1 MKWSV
6 LVVLTGLPVAA
17 AGGDDLPPADLYV
30 APIGSDAD
38 AGTVAR
44 PLRTLAA
51 ARDRIRPRLKAMRR
65 DLVVMLRGGDYYLD
79 KTFSLG
85 PADSG
90 RNGFR
95 VIYRNWPQETPR
107 LIGGRRITG
116 WRRHEG
122 AIWRAE
128 VPKGWTFQQL
138 FVDRVRRIKARHPNG
153 GYLLAAGS
161 VREDRLRQFRYRPGD
176 VRQWAVGPEAQVY
189 LWAGEDHL
197 ASLLPLKAIDAAQ
210 SIVHLGRPTPV
221 PIVKKPQRRYF
232 IQGVRGALDRPG
244 EWFLDEPK
252 GELLLWPLRSKV
264 AELTIVAPHLTR
276 VVEIKGD
283 DADTPAAGIR
293 LEGLSIAVS
302 RFGRYFVETSG
313 THGQT
318 PPNEPAN
325 KEAALYVE
333 NAQRC
338 QIADCHVANAGY
350 NGITLNGHV
359 QQVEVTGNL
368 IRECGFHGVL
378 LSGYRSAFGRGMD
391 RNRDNAIVDNYIHHC
406 GRLVGHGGGIFVWA
420 SGRNVIAHNLIHD
433 MPRYGI
439 CMKGETWGGRY
450 PQAIGRERVTAET
463 RGDFVHSR
471 NNRITFNHIHSVN
484 QDSEAGGFISAWATG
499 RGNVIHNN
507 LLHHCR
513 RNIGGLSM
521 GIYLEEGSDDFTV
534 TSNVIYD
541 IKGGNP
547 GRCFC
552 IFAKGTRNVIENNVL
567 IGDDHT
573 GAAIASMHTLAEPA
587 EHHTYRRNIIYLTMP
602 SSAAY
607 AFLTWTDDRVASSD
621 HNCFHSTL
629 GRPVMRRGSAQ
640 VTLPDWRALPAGRF
654 DRHSIIDDPKFIA
667 PSAHDYRLRADSPA
681 RKLGIRSVDVSQC
694 GLLPD
699 NRYAPGS
706 VHAPRRSLG
715 WGD

>member
-1 MKWSV
+1 MRRFGLFV
-6 LVVLTGLPVAA
+6 VFLVIGSRVAA
-17 AGGDDLPPADLYV
+17 AMGDELPRADLYV

-51 ARDRIRPRLKAMRR
+51 ARDRIRPRLKGARR

-95 VIYRNWPQETPR
+95 VIYRNWPSETPR
-107 LIGGRRITG
+107 LIGGKRITG

-122 AIWRAE
+122 AIWRAD

-138 FVDRVRRIKARHPNG
+138 FVDHVRQTKARHPNG
-153 GYLLAAGS
+153 GYLLVAGS
-161 VREDRLRQFRYRPGD
+161 VRTDRVGQFRCRTGD
-176 VRQWAVGPEAQVY
+176 AKTWPVGPEAQVY
-189 LWAGEDHL
+189 VWAGEDRL
-197 ASLLPLKAIDAAQ
+197 VSLLPLKAIDAAENV
-210 SIVHLGRPTPV
+210 IRLGQPAPV
-221 PIVKKPQRRYF
+221 PIVKKLQRRYF
-232 IQGVRGALDRPG
+232 IQGVREAMDRPG
-244 EWFLDEPK
+244 EWFLDEQK
-252 GELLLWPLRSKV
+252 GQLLLRPLRSKI
-264 AELTIVAPHLTR
+264 EERTIVAPHLTR

-283 DADTPAAGIR
+283 DADTLVTGIR

-302 RFGRYFVETSG
+302 RFGRTFLETIG

-318 PPNEPAN
+318 APNEPAN
-325 KEAALYVE
+325 KEAAIYVE
-333 NAQRC
+333 NARRC

-350 NGITLNGHV
+350 NGITLSGHI

-406 GRLVGHGGGIFVWA
+406 GRLVGHGGGIFIWA

-433 MPRYGI
+433 MPRSGI
-439 CMKGETWGGRY
+439 CMKGET
-450 PQAIGRERVTAET
+450 
-463 RGDFVHSR
+463 RGQFVHSR
-471 NNRITFNHIHSVN
+471 NNRIAFNHIHSVN
-484 QDSEAGGFISAWATG
+484 QDSEASGFISARAVG

-521 GIYLEEGSDDFTV
+521 GIYLDDGSDDFTV

-552 IFAKGTRNVIENNVL
+552 IFAKGSRNVIENNVL

-573 GAAIASMHTLAEPA
+573 GAAIASMHTPAEPA
-587 EHHTYRRNIIYLTMP
+587 EQHVYRRNIIYLTMP
-602 SSAAY
+602 SSAVY
-607 AFLTWTDDRVASSD
+607 AFLTWTDDRLAVSD
-621 HNCFHSTL
+621 QNCFHSTL
-629 GRPVMRRGSAQ
+629 ARPVMRRGSAQ
-640 VTLPDWRALPAGRF
+640 IALPAWRALLDARF
-654 DRHSIIDDPKFIA
+654 DRHSIIDAPKFINA
-667 PSAHDYRLRADSPA
+667 STHDYRLRPDSPA

-699 NRYAPGS
+699 HRYAPAAVIMPGRQR
-706 VHAPRRSLG
+706 P
-715 WGD
+715 